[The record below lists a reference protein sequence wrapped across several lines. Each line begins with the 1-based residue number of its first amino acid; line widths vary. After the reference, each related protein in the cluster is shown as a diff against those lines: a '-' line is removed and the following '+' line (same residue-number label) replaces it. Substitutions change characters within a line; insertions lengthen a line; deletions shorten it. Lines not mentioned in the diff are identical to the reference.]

1 MAPGGMTARGF
12 FHAARRESR
21 FSVKACC
28 KVQPRVVYYN
38 QQEGKRRAGPQSEKG
53 SEMFDYRE
61 IEQQVNDY
69 IPEEYM
75 EDYDLDAMM
84 DFIRSIE
91 PDVQDISEIDID
103 EILQCFDKRGESDPE
118 FDPEGMYGQYLNWN
132 PEVGDWCVWTDDPAT
147 VDIPLG
153 IGEVDRMQAV
163 LAALRWFAN

>member
-1 MAPGGMTARGF
+1 
-12 FHAARRESR
+12 
-21 FSVKACC
+21 
-28 KVQPRVVYYN
+28 
-38 QQEGKRRAGPQSEKG
+38 
-53 SEMFDYRE
+53 MFDYRK
-61 IEQQVNDY
+61 IEQQVEDY
-69 IPEEYM
+69 ITEEYM